1 MFRDTTLQQLKKMGG
16 GPGLL
21 SEFMV
26 QWRNYLILSKWISK
40 TFNYLD
46 RYYLKFSNM
55 DSTVLTA
62 IKLFKK
68 NIFETLKTEMVESVL
83 TEIRK
88 WRETEDVNWE
98 VLHMVIECFITIGI
112 TKNAKIEKGTAG
124 EGSLKWG
131 GEQNLNDYDSLFEK
145 NFIKNT
151 QEYYKS
157 QAEIW
162 GMNMS
167 APEYVRKALSRFEEE
182 EKKAEEHMQPKTKG
196 QLISTMC
203 RELVEIKAEEIV
215 QKETGCKSMLKNEK
229 LDELKEMYDL
239 YSKVDTTLKYILNEM
254 GPYIEE
260 RGKAIIDDVE
270 LKKDPVKL
278 TKQLL
283 ALKAEMDRMV
293 NYCFNN
299 DPKFNQTRDK
309 SFSAFMNLWS
319 ETPYA
324 MAAYCDQMFKT
335 GIRGMSQ
342 DQIEEE
348 LNAIIRLFC
357 CLNNRD
363 VFIRAYSKFQAS
375 RLLDKTS
382 LNTEMEESMISKLK
396 VECGFNTVSKLSRMF
411 TDMETS
417 KQVMAEFKQTAGGA
431 EASDCKINSDILSTG
446 IWPEQT
452 THPVKLPP
460 QLMDCANKFELFY
473 KNKYSG
479 RHLSWLHGSCTV
491 VLEPLYTKEKYGFTV
506 SVYQAAILLLF
517 QQKGTADQFTC
528 KQIADATNLPMKEL
542 EIQMKYLCNPKMKCL
557 KKGNA
562 KTPKITEAET
572 IQINE
577 AFKNPSL
584 KVNFV
589 PKKTHKKK
597 TVDEKGAIET
607 QVEQEIKMERQFV
620 LEAIIVR
627 IMKARK
633 TERHEALIAEVIRQ
647 VSLFSPQPV
656 MIKEAIERLIEKEYL
671 KRDDDDRKLYIYI
684 P

>member
-1 MFRDTTLQQLKKMGG
+1 M
-16 GPGLL
+16 
-21 SEFMV
+21 
-26 QWRNYLILSKWISK
+26 
-40 TFNYLD
+40 
-46 RYYLKFSNM
+46 
-55 DSTVLTA
+55 
-62 IKLFKK
+62 
-68 NIFETLKTEMVESVL
+68 
-83 TEIRK
+83 
-88 WRETEDVNWE
+88 
-98 VLHMVIECFITIGI
+98 
-112 TKNAKIEKGTAG
+112 
-124 EGSLKWG
+124 
-131 GEQNLNDYDSLFEK
+131 FEK

-157 QAEIW
+157 QAQIW

-167 APEYVRKALSRFEEE
+167 APEYVRKALQRFEEE

-203 RELVEIKAEEIV
+203 RELIEVKAEEIV

-283 ALKAEMDRMV
+283 ALKAEMDKMV

-417 KQVMAEFKQTAGGA
+417 KTVMAEFKSSTGGA
-431 EASDCKINSDILSTG
+431 EASGCKINSDILSTG

-452 THPVKLPP
+452 THAVKLPP
-460 QLMDCANKFELFY
+460 QLMECANKFELFY

-542 EIQMKYLCNPKMKCL
+542 EI
-557 KKGNA
+557 
-562 KTPKITEAET
+562 
-572 IQINE
+572 
-577 AFKNPSL
+577 
-584 KVNFV
+584 
-589 PKKTHKKK
+589 
-597 TVDEKGAIET
+597 
-607 QVEQEIKMERQFV
+607 
-620 LEAIIVR
+620 
-627 IMKARK
+627 
-633 TERHEALIAEVIRQ
+633 
-647 VSLFSPQPV
+647 
-656 MIKEAIERLIEKEYL
+656 
-671 KRDDDDRKLYIYI
+671 
-684 P
+684 